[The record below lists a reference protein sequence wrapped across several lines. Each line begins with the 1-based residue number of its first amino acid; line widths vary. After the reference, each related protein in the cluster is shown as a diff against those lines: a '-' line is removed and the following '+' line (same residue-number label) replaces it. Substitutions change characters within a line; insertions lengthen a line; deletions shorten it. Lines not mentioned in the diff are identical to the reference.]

1 MKNSGPQPSTLS
13 STSFLE
19 EVAYAV
25 LAEDRPELCAVVL
38 PSFRARA
45 AFYRACARVAKRTT
59 RLPQA
64 FTLSG
69 FVVAEEK
76 LSIVDQLEALAV
88 LYDVQHS
95 EDGGHKGFENFLSWG
110 PVALADFN
118 AVDMSCLDAVS
129 VFKNLKD
136 IKDIEEWS
144 FGEEE
149 WSEDMKRFSDQWSRL
164 APLYTSF
171 HKELES
177 KGQTTLAMA
186 SRRQGESTEISSYTK
201 VFAAGLTAVN
211 KAQKKYLRKWDVAG
225 KLVIMW
231 DGDKSYVEDEQVE
244 AGHFIRS
251 FGGDY
256 SVSDRLSSTSPE
268 LVAVDCSSLL
278 SSCQYIREQVMEMTS
293 EERSKTVIVVPDP
306 SSLSILL
313 QSLPVSKNGYNVTM
327 GMSIRETPIYPF
339 INLLNR
345 IVTRGNSNWRYEE
358 LMSLVNQPVV
368 LEAYGSDAFRADAS
382 RTLHSLAGKH
392 MVWVDE
398 GVLAEY
404 SDGEMLGFMQELKG
418 LCVSGADEFLGG
430 FVAWSKGVSER
441 LEGCRDPWIKAG
453 WGCVRKAVAMVLRLQ
468 ESQKPCET
476 TSDVWAVMRKLL
488 GAQKIDLLGEPTEGL
503 QIMGLNETRALDYD
517 NVFVLD
523 CNEGMLPKHEV
534 IDSFIPFDLKMALK
548 MPGRYEKEAT
558 YAYSFYRLL
567 NRSKKIHFLFKG
579 EGTTN
584 DGTEVS
590 RYILQ
595 LRSTFK
601 PVGKLLP
608 IKEVKFSMPL
618 PGERPTIPPLELNN
632 ELRKRLDRWSENGM
646 SPSAINK
653 MVGCERNF
661 AYRYLLKLQEQRD
674 IQESMESNTIGSIV
688 HFVFEEGLKD
698 ALNKVLKVE
707 HLDAILKNL
716 NELLDH
722 ATEKYYNANIVKKGE
737 NLLLI
742 ESAKSTIKKLI
753 RKEIS
758 ELKGSDAEKI
768 VIRGIEDDLEAEYK
782 LDHGKRIAF
791 YGLADKLEEANGVTR
806 VVDYKT
812 GITKKKDL
820 QLPSDFEE
828 ELNKGKK
835 SKAIQLLVYCAM
847 LLKNEGDYV
856 SAGIRSGRNSKAG
869 LLSLEIDGS
878 TKITRKS
885 VHKLI
890 SWIQSRL
897 DILNAEGHQIEHN
910 QDSNFCDYCVVL
922 DPTKNFWA

>member
-1 MKNSGPQPSTLS
+1 MKNSGPKPSTLS

-19 EVAYAV
+19 EVASAV

-45 AFYRACARVAKRTT
+45 AFYRACSRVATKAT
-59 RLPQA
+59 RMPQA

-69 FVVAEEK
+69 FVVADEK
-76 LSIVDQLEALAV
+76 LTIVDQLEALAV
-88 LYDVQHS
+88 LYDVQLS
-95 EDGGHKGFENFLSWG
+95 EEQGHKGFENFLSWG

-118 AVDMSCLDAVS
+118 AVDMSCKDAVR

-136 IKDIEEWS
+136 IKDIEDWS
-144 FGEEE
+144 FGEED

-186 SRRQGESTEISSYTK
+186 SRRQGKIVDVTRYSKI
-201 VFAAGLTAVN
+201 FAAGLTAIN
-211 KAQKKYLRKWDVAG
+211 EAQKRSLKKWEEAG
-225 KLVIMW
+225 KLVMMW
-231 DGDKSYVEDEQVE
+231 DGDSSYVDDVQIE

-251 FGGDY
+251 F
-256 SVSDRLSSTSPE
+256 SSTPQVHNNLSVTAPD
-268 LVAVDCSSLL
+268 VTAVDCSSVLN
-278 SSCQYIREQVMEMTS
+278 SCQYIREQVIEMTS
-293 EERSKTVIVVPDP
+293 EERNKSVIVVPDP
-306 SSLSILL
+306 STLPILL

-327 GMSIRETPIYPF
+327 GMSIRETPIYSF

-345 IVTRGNSNWRYEE
+345 IVSRGDSNWRYEE
-358 LMSLVNQPVV
+358 LMALVNQPVV

-382 RTLHSLAGKH
+382 RTLHQLAGKH
-392 MVWVDE
+392 MVWVGE

-404 SDGEMLGFMQELKG
+404 SGGPVLEFMQDLKG
-418 LCVSGADEFLGG
+418 LCVEGADDFLRG
-430 FVAWSKGVSER
+430 FVAWSRVVSEK
-441 LEGCRDPWIKAG
+441 LEGSRDPWIKAG
-453 WGCVRKAVAMVLRLQ
+453 WGCVRKAIAMVLRLQ
-468 ESQKPCET
+468 ESQKPCA
-476 TSDVWAVMRKLL
+476 TSGDVWAVMRKLL
-488 GAQKIDLLGEPTEGL
+488 GTQKIDLIGEPAEGL
-503 QIMGLNETRALDYD
+503 QIMGLTETRALDYD

-534 IDSFIPFDLKMALK
+534 IDSFIPFDLKMALN

-567 NRSKKIHFLFKG
+567 NRSKKVHFLFKG

-595 LRSTFK
+595 LKSTFK
-601 PVGKLLP
+601 PGGEILP

-618 PGERPTIPPLELNN
+618 PGSRPTIPPLELSD
-632 ELRKRLDRWSENGM
+632 ELKKRLDQWAAKGM

-653 MVGCERNF
+653 MVSCERNF

-698 ALNKVLKVE
+698 SLNKVLKPE
-707 HLDAILKNL
+707 HLNSVLENL
-716 NELLDH
+716 DDLLEH
-722 ATEKYYNANIVKKGE
+722 ATAKYYNASIVKKGE

-742 ESAKSTIKKLI
+742 ESARSTIKKLI
-753 RKEIS
+753 RKEVN
-758 ELKGSDAEKI
+758 ELRAPNAEEI
-768 VIRGIEDDLEAEYK
+768 IIRGIEDDLEAEYK
-782 LDHGKRIAF
+782 VENGKTLAF

-820 QLPSDFEE
+820 QLPADFEE

-835 SKAIQLLVYCAM
+835 GKAIQLLVYCAM
-847 LLKNEGDYV
+847 LLKNETDFV
-856 SAGIRSGRNSKAG
+856 NAGIRSGRNSKSG
-869 LLSLEIDGS
+869 LLSLEIEGS
-878 TKITRKS
+878 NQITLES

-890 SWIQSRL
+890 AWIQSRL
-897 DILNAEGHQIEHN
+897 DELHADGHQIEHN
-910 QDSNFCDYCVVL
+910 HDSNFCEYCVVL